1 MLKRRGRSGAHSTP
15 PPEWR
20 EQYTGATARVW
31 LVKRTEEASQVSP
44 LSPLSV
50 RVHDRHMQKAG
61 CGREQLP

>member
-1 MLKRRGRSGAHSTP
+1 MLKRRGRSGAHRPPPRP

-61 CGREQLP
+61 CDR